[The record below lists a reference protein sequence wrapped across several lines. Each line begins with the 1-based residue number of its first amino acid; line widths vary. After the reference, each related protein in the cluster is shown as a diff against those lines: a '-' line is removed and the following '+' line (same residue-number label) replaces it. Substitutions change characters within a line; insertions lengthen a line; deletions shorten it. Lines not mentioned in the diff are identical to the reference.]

1 MFLSNGRHRPGA
13 TSFHGAAGFPFP
25 VKACRRDGGHQLGER
40 PLLAQAEFIGP
51 DPFHHDGHV
60 REVMRENN
68 PRPPIRFPGAN
79 GYQYLAVEL
88 TTSR

>member
-1 MFLSNGRHRPGA
+1 
-13 TSFHGAAGFPFP
+13 
-25 VKACRRDGGHQLGER
+25 
-40 PLLAQAEFIGP
+40 
-51 DPFHHDGHV
+51 
-60 REVMRENN
+60 MRENN